1 MVSAMR
7 GRGFTIIEMMMV
19 VAILGIFAGLAAPSM
34 ADLLASTAVK
44 GAATDLYSSLIA
56 ARSEAIKRRT
66 NATVAP
72 VGADWRT
79 GWTVTVGGNVFQKV
93 DPLKSRVAVDPA
105 TNVPIVFAMNGRVS
119 SGNQTLK
126 FSDTVR
132 TTVANRCVIV
142 GTSGLPRVRTGC

>member
-1 MVSAMR
+1 MNASRRA
-7 GRGFTIIEMMMV
+7 GFTIIELMMV
-19 VAILGIFAGLAAPSM
+19 VAILGVFAGLAAPSM

-44 GAATDLYSSLIA
+44 GAASDFYASLIA

-72 VGADWRT
+72 IGADWTT
-79 GWTVTVGGNVFQKV
+79 GWTVKVGTNVFQQV
-93 DPLKSRVAVDPA
+93 DPLKTRVVVNP
-105 TNVPIVFAMNGRVS
+105 TTPVPIVFAMNGRVS
-119 SGNQTLK
+119 SGAQTIK
-126 FSDTVR
+126 FSDSVR